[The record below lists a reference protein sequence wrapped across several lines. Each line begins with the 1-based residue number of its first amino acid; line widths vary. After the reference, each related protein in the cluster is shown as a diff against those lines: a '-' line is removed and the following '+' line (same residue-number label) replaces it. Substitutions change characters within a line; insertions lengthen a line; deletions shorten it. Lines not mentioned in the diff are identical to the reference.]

1 MLRVFSIMIMLL
13 SSVLLTACYD
23 DVVTGMH
30 APGVYKGPID
40 PLLSASKSSAHKERL
55 RERFDMVQT
64 DR

>member
-13 SSVLLTACYD
+13 SSALLTACYD

-30 APGVYKGPID
+30 EQGAYKGAID
-40 PLLSASKSSAHKERL
+40 PLVSAAKSSAHKERL